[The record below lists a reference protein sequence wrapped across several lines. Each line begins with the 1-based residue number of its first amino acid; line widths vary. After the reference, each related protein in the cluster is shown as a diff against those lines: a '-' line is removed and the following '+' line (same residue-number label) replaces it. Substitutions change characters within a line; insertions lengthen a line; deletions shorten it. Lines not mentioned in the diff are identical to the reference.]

1 MQRINI
7 FDFDGTIAESNI
19 LKTEAFRYTAVEY
32 GEKISEWFVDYHKA
46 NGGVTR
52 QVKIETLCKKIGKAE
67 AYDELL
73 GRYEV
78 YLEKEWLDCPLLP
91 GFREYI
97 ATLPGRNVILSG
109 GSKVEIELYLK
120 ENNLSQYFIEVYGN
134 PIDKHVNLESIN
146 IKYLSAECDVYFYGD
161 SSLDYELSQII
172 DSKFIFV
179 SPVSEW
185 SSWIEEKDG
194 FYEVLNSYSASKYV

>member
-1 MQRINI
+1 MSNRINI

-19 LKTEAFRYTAVEY
+19 LKTEAFRYAAVEY

-67 AYDELL
+67 TYDELL
-73 GRYEV
+73 GRYEG

-134 PIDKHVNLESIN
+134 PIDKHVNLDSIEA
-146 IKYLSAECDVYFYGD
+146 KYLSIGADVYFYGD
-161 SSLDYELSQII
+161 SSLDFKLAQSI
-172 DSKFIFV
+172 SSRFIYV
-179 SPVSEW
+179 SSVSEW
-185 SSWIEEKDG
+185 
-194 FYEVLNSYSASKYV
+194 VPSKYDLEAFWLDIRDFNDNK